1 MFEQYLRIKEGYPD
15 ALLFY
20 RMGDFYELFFE
31 DAEVASRELQIALT
45 SRNPNAESPIPMC
58 GVPWHAAEGYVSQ
71 LLNKG
76 YKIAF
81 CDQVEDPRAA
91 KGLVERAVT
100 RVYTPGTAVEDVS
113 LEPKGH
119 TYLGALF
126 WSADT
131 DRGGFAWVDVS
142 TGYWAGLHVKK
153 SQELWQWAQKIA
165 PRELLLPE
173 DADVPASLHLTDIQ
187 AVRVPLRSHFDY
199 KRSAERVLA
208 AQSVAE
214 LRALGLEDRKELVQ
228 ACGALLAYLEQTQ
241 MQDTKHLA
249 PFEPLDLG
257 QHLLIDDVTERNLEL
272 FRRLDGR
279 KGVGTLRH
287 VIDSTQTP
295 MGGRLLEERLRNP
308 WRELAP
314 IQETQD
320 AIAWLVA
327 HPENRK
333 KLRETLSGVY
343 DLERLS
349 TRIALNRTSP
359 RDMLSLRQS
368 LAALPPVKSAITSS
382 DADTPRVLRSIT
394 EHWDD
399 LGDHAATLQKALADD
414 PPQFITE
421 GGLFKQG
428 YNAELDELL
437 DLVEHG
443 ENRVKALLDE
453 EQKASGISKLKLG
466 YNRVFGYYFELSKA
480 VGGTPPE
487 HFIRRQTLANAERFT
502 TVRLKELEE
511 KLLSAAD
518 RRKSL
523 EYKLFQQL
531 RGALAEARPRILF
544 MADMLAQLDYWQSLA
559 ETAVRHNWSRPSLH
573 AGQSIT
579 IREGRHPVVEGII
592 GEAAFVPNDL
602 HMDEDRRLLLITGP
616 NMAGKSTVL
625 RQTALICLLAQMGSF
640 VPAREAQLGLCDRI
654 FSRVGASDNLAQGQ
668 STFMVEMM
676 ETARILRQATKRS
689 LVILDEIGRGTST
702 FDGLALAWAV
712 AEELARRAGGS
723 IRTLFATHYHELTAL
738 EGKIPGVHTMNIA
751 IREWNGE
758 IVFLRRLIPGPSD
771 RSYGIEVAR
780 LAGVPQPVVQRAR
793 EILAQLEHNK
803 GSSPVRQVMPNL
815 LPGIQL
821 PEAKPKKAVEEV
833 AAAEPEHP
841 LLVALRDTNPDA
853 LTPLEAL
860 KRITEWKL
868 LWGAPKQ

>member
-45 SRNPNAESPIPMC
+45 SRNPNAEAPIPMC

-214 LRALGLEDRKELVQ
+214 LGALGLEDRKELVQ

-320 AIAWLVA
+320 AIAWLIA

-833 AAAEPEHP
+833 VAAEPEHP

>member
-1 MFEQYLRIKEGYPD
+1 
-15 ALLFY
+15 
-20 RMGDFYELFFE
+20 
-31 DAEVASRELQIALT
+31 
-45 SRNPNAESPIPMC
+45 
-58 GVPWHAAEGYVSQ
+58 
-71 LLNKG
+71 
-76 YKIAF
+76 
-81 CDQVEDPRAA
+81 
-91 KGLVERAVT
+91 
-100 RVYTPGTAVEDVS
+100 
-113 LEPKGH
+113 
-119 TYLGALF
+119 
-126 WSADT
+126 
-131 DRGGFAWVDVS
+131 
-142 TGYWAGLHVKK
+142 
-153 SQELWQWAQKIA
+153 
-165 PRELLLPE
+165 
-173 DADVPASLHLTDIQ
+173 
-187 AVRVPLRSHFDY
+187 
-199 KRSAERVLA
+199 
-208 AQSVAE
+208 
-214 LRALGLEDRKELVQ
+214 
-228 ACGALLAYLEQTQ
+228 
-241 MQDTKHLA
+241 
-249 PFEPLDLG
+249 
-257 QHLLIDDVTERNLEL
+257 
-272 FRRLDGR
+272 
-279 KGVGTLRH
+279 
-287 VIDSTQTP
+287 
-295 MGGRLLEERLRNP
+295 
-308 WRELAP
+308 
-314 IQETQD
+314 
-320 AIAWLVA
+320 
-327 HPENRK
+327 
-333 KLRETLSGVY
+333 RETLSGVY

-559 ETAVRHNWSRPSLH
+559 ETAVRHNWSRPVLH
-573 AGQSIT
+573 TGQSIT

-793 EILAQLEHNK
+793 EILAQLEQNK

-833 AAAEPEHP
+833 AVAEPEHP